1 LLWSLSNGNGKT
13 KTNGIEEMC
22 GRYALIASPEEI
34 RALMGYL
41 DLDEFPPRH
50 NIAPTQ
56 PVAIVRL
63 ERGERRFAL
72 ARWGLVPSWVKDP
85 KTFTLL
91 FNARSEGAAEKPSF
105 RGALRYRRCLFPA
118 SGFYEWRRGPGK
130 EKQPFW
136 IHPKGGG
143 IVAFAGLWETWSDP
157 GGGEIDSAC
166 ILTTAA
172 NRTIAPIHDRMPV
185 VVAPEDFAR
194 WLDVGEYSPA
204 AVADLMRPAPDDL
217 FEAMEVSK
225 AVNAARND
233 SPALIEPIA
242 ALGD

>member
-1 LLWSLSNGNGKT
+1 
-13 KTNGIEEMC
+13 MC

-34 RALMGYL
+34 QALMGYL
-41 DLDEFPPRH
+41 DMEQFPPRY

-63 ERGERRFAL
+63 VRGERRFAL

-91 FNARSEGAAEKPSF
+91 FNARSEGAADKPSF
-105 RGALRYRRCLFPA
+105 RAAMRYRRCLFPA

-136 IHPKGGG
+136 IRPRSGGV
-143 IVAFAGLWETWSDP
+143 IAFAGLWETWSDRD
-157 GGGEIDSAC
+157 GGEIDSAC

-172 NRTIAPIHDRMPV
+172 NRTIATIHDRMPV
-185 VVAPEDFAR
+185 VIAPEDFDR
-194 WLDVGEYSPA
+194 WLDVAEYPPA
-204 AVADLMRPAPDDL
+204 EVADLQRPADDDL
-217 FEAMEVSK
+217 FETIPVGK
-225 AVNAARND
+225 TVNSARND
-233 SPALIEPIA
+233 GPGLIAPLASEA
-242 ALGD
+242 S